1 MGRTLSLVSSVG
13 MRRLERPTPRRGSG
27 APRNSI
33 PCNSALKAI
42 LEKYKLIHTHT
53 ARRTGTTLMYLAGVD
68 LYDIMKVTGHC
79 DYKSMKPYIDITED
93 AKRDAIKKM
102 KEMWDAE

>member
-1 MGRTLSLVSSVG
+1 MKTDLSNS
-13 MRRLERPTPRRGSG
+13 RGVYASLANDYMFKKIFG
-27 APRNSI
+27 CEES
-33 PCNSALKAI
+33 KDI
-42 LEKYKLIHTHT
+42 LLTFLNHI
-53 ARRTGTTLMYLAGVD
+53 
-68 LYDIMKVTGHC
+68 IGHG